1 MFLKVNGTSSGNN
14 FNSPGFN
21 SGFYFA
27 FEDLRRLYR
36 HRNREFM
43 RGTDINLLDETAFKS
58 NND

>member
-36 HRNREFM
+36 HRNGEFV
-43 RGTDINLLDETAFKS
+43 RRADFVFLVQAASKTDGD
-58 NND
+58 